1 MKKLFFRKPIC
12 LLLGGLVLALSSCAS
27 DPGMVVTQAA
37 ESVMDALRLSDK
49 VNFHTESWYFAE
61 NRVFEQYDPA
71 KEMGITFERVA
82 DIEADEDAETLWQP
96 EPVPESVPEPNI
108 AGPRA
113 GGFLMRVYDSMTLHT
128 SPDASSA
135 VRDTLASGTV
145 IELREREEDEWAEV
159 FSESGDSLGYAKD
172 GFLHAVDAD
181 CGVYATLPIEYGMA
195 KTNQETY
202 VQAYSH
208 LVDIRQYF
216 NTIESYDDDFAS
228 LNLDGVDFVISM
240 KLSTDGTS
248 IGEPFYHRNLC
259 LLQYDL
265 LPMMRAAA
273 ERFRQDG
280 YTIIIYDAYRPT
292 SVQQRWFDVIRVHK
306 WVADPSI
313 GMGGVHDR
321 GTAVDISLIDANG
334 HLVEMPTPM
343 HTFTEA
349 SDRRS
354 TTMSATARANMD
366 YMLGIMLE
374 CGFTYIQSEWWHFQ
388 DVNTLYYL
396 PTDHPIDD
404 IPLAVFEN

>member
-1 MKKLFFRKPIC
+1 MRKLLPI
-12 LLLGGLVLALSSCAS
+12 LLILALLAGLTPVLSSCAR
-27 DPGMVVTQAA
+27 DPGEVVTQTA
-37 ESVMDALRLSDK
+37 ESVMNALHLADK

-61 NRVFEQYDPA
+61 NRVFEQYDMA
-71 KEMGITFERVA
+71 KEMGITFERVS
-82 DIEADEDAETLWQP
+82 DIEADEDAVTLWQP
-96 EPVPESVPEPNI
+96 EPVPEDVPEPNI
-108 AGPRA
+108 AEPGN
-113 GGFLMRVYDSMTLHT
+113 GGFLMRVYDSMTLYA
-128 SPDASSA
+128 SPDDASA
-135 VRDTLASGTV
+135 VKDTLSAGTIV
-145 IELREREEDEWAEV
+145 ELHEQKDSPWAEV
-159 FSESGDSLGYAKD
+159 FSESSESLGYAKD
-172 GFLHAVDAD
+172 GFLHAIDRD
-181 CGVYATLPIEYGMA
+181 CGVYATLPIEYGQA

-202 VQAYSH
+202 EQAYSH

-216 NTIESYDDDFAS
+216 NTVETYAEDFS
-228 LNLDGVDFVISM
+228 DLDLSDVDFVVSM

-265 LPMMRAAA
+265 LPMMKAAA
-273 ERFRQDG
+273 ERFKRDG

-306 WVADPSI
+306 WVADPKI

-321 GTAVDISLIDANG
+321 GTAVDISLIDSAG
-334 HLVEMPTPM
+334 HLCEMPTPM

-354 TTMSATARANMD
+354 TLMSATARANMD
-366 YMLGIMLE
+366 YMLGVMLE

>member
-1 MKKLFFRKPIC
+1 MKKLFS
-12 LLLGGLVLALSSCAS
+12 LLLAGVMLAASSCAR
-27 DPGMVVTQAA
+27 DPGESVTRAA
-37 ESVMDALRLSDK
+37 ESVMDALHLTDK

-71 KEMGITFERVA
+71 KEMGITFENTLAV
-82 DIEADEDAETLWQP
+82 DVDENEADLWQP
-96 EPVPESVPEPNI
+96 EPAPEDVPEPNFT
-108 AGPRA
+108 GERH
-113 GGFLMRVYDSMTLHT
+113 GGFLMRVYDSMTLYA
-128 SPDASSA
+128 SPDAASA
-135 VRDTLASGTV
+135 VRDVLSSGTV
-145 IELREREEDEWAEV
+145 IELREEEGSEWAEV
-159 FSESGDSLGYAKD
+159 LSENGKSLGYAKD
-172 GFLHAVDAD
+172 GFLHAIDGD
-181 CGVYATLPIEYGMA
+181 CGVYATLPIEYGLA

-216 NTIESYDDDFAS
+216 NTVESFDDDFSS
-228 LNLDGVDFVISM
+228 LDLDGVDFVISM

-306 WVADPSI
+306 WVADPRI
-313 GMGGVHDR
+313 GMGGIHDR
-321 GTAVDISLIDANG
+321 GTAVDISLIDSEG
-334 HLVEMPTPM
+334 HLLEMPTPM

-354 TTMSATARANMD
+354 TTMTATARANMN
-366 YMLGIMLE
+366 YMLDIMLE

-404 IPLAVFEN
+404 IPLAVFED

>member
-1 MKKLFFRKPIC
+1 MKKTFPTILLS
-12 LLLGGLVLALSSCAS
+12 LLLAGLLPAFSSCAR
-27 DPGMVVTQAA
+27 DPAEVVTQTA
-37 ESVMDALRLSDK
+37 ETLMDVLGLTDK
-49 VNFHTESWYFAE
+49 VSFHTESWYFAE
-61 NRVFEQYDPA
+61 NRVFEQYDPV
-71 KEMGITFERVA
+71 KEMGIVFERVN
-82 DIEADEDAETLWQP
+82 DIEADEDADTLWQP
-96 EPVPESVPEPNI
+96 EPVPASVREPNVT
-108 AGPRA
+108 GPRA
-113 GGFLMRVYDSMTLHT
+113 GGFLMRVYDSMTLYA
-128 SPDASSA
+128 SPDASST
-135 VRDTLASGTV
+135 VRDMLSAGTIV
-145 IELREREEDEWAEV
+145 ELREREEDEWAEV
-159 FSESGDSLGYAKD
+159 FSESGESLGYAKD
-172 GFLHAVDAD
+172 GFFHAIDRD
-181 CGVYATLPIEYGMA
+181 CGVYATLPIEYGSA

-216 NTIESYDDDFAS
+216 NTAESFDDDFSS
-228 LNLDGVDFVISM
+228 LDLEGVDFVISM

-265 LPMMRAAA
+265 LPMIRAAA

-292 SVQQRWFDVIRVHK
+292 SVQQRWFDVVRVHK
-306 WVADPSI
+306 WVANPSI
-313 GMGGVHDR
+313 GMGGIHDR
-321 GTAVDISLIDANG
+321 GTAVDISLIDSDG

-343 HTFTEA
+343 HTFTAE

-354 TTMSATARANMD
+354 ATMTAAARANMN
-366 YMLGIMLE
+366 YMLSVMLE

-388 DVNTLYYL
+388 DVNTQYYL

>member
-1 MKKLFFRKPIC
+1 
-12 LLLGGLVLALSSCAS
+12 
-27 DPGMVVTQAA
+27 
-37 ESVMDALRLSDK
+37 
-49 VNFHTESWYFAE
+49 
-61 NRVFEQYDPA
+61 PA
-71 KEMGITFERVA
+71 KEMGITFENTLAV
-82 DIEADEDAETLWQP
+82 DVDENEADLWQP
-96 EPVPESVPEPNI
+96 EPAPEDVPEPNFT
-108 AGPRA
+108 GERH
-113 GGFLMRVYDSMTLHT
+113 GGFLMRVYDSMTLYA
-128 SPDASSA
+128 SPDAVSS
-135 VRDTLASGTV
+135 VRDVLSSGTV
-145 IELREREEDEWAEV
+145 IELREEEGSEWAEV
-159 FSESGDSLGYAKD
+159 FSENGKSLGYAKD
-172 GFLHAVDAD
+172 GFLHAIDRD
-181 CGVYATLPIEYGMA
+181 CGVYATLPIEYGLA

-216 NTIESYDDDFAS
+216 NTVESFDDDFSS
-228 LNLDGVDFVISM
+228 LDLDGVDFVISM

-306 WVADPSI
+306 WVADPKI
-313 GMGGVHDR
+313 GMGGIHDR
-321 GTAVDISLIDANG
+321 GTAVDISLIDSEG
-334 HLVEMPTPM
+334 HLLEMPTPM

-354 TTMSATARANMD
+354 TTMTATARANMN
-366 YMLGIMLE
+366 YMLDIMLK

-404 IPLAVFEN
+404 IPLAVFED

>member
-1 MKKLFFRKPIC
+1 MRKLLSI
-12 LLLGGLVLALSSCAS
+12 LLILALLAGLTPVLSSCAR
-27 DPGMVVTQAA
+27 DPGEVVTQTA
-37 ESVMDALRLSDK
+37 ESVMNALHLADK

-61 NRVFEQYDPA
+61 NRVFEQYDMA
-71 KEMGITFERVA
+71 KEMGITFERVS

-96 EPVPESVPEPNI
+96 EPVPEDVPEPNI
-108 AGPRA
+108 TEPGN
-113 GGFLMRVYDSMTLHT
+113 GGFLMRVYDSMTLYA
-128 SPDASSA
+128 SPDDASA
-135 VRDTLASGTV
+135 VKDTLSAGTIV
-145 IELREREEDEWAEV
+145 ELREQKDSPWAEV
-159 FSESGDSLGYAKD
+159 FSESGESLGYAKD
-172 GFLHAVDAD
+172 GFLHAIDRD
-181 CGVYATLPIEYGMA
+181 CGVYATLPIEYGQA

-216 NTIESYDDDFAS
+216 NTVETYAEDFS
-228 LNLDGVDFVISM
+228 DLDLSDVDFVVSM
-240 KLSTDGTS
+240 KLSTDDTS

-265 LPMMRAAA
+265 LPMMKAAA
-273 ERFRQDG
+273 ERFKRDG

-306 WVADPSI
+306 WVADPKI

-321 GTAVDISLIDANG
+321 GTAVDISLIDSAG
-334 HLVEMPTPM
+334 HLCEMPTPM

-354 TTMSATARANMD
+354 TLMTATARANMD
-366 YMLGIMLE
+366 YMLGVMLE

>member
-1 MKKLFFRKPIC
+1 MKKKFFHKPIS
-12 LLLGGLVLALSSCAS
+12 LLLAGLVLAFSSCAR
-27 DPGMVVTQAA
+27 DPGEVVTQAA
-37 ESVMDALRLSDK
+37 ESVMNALRLSDK

-71 KEMGITFERVA
+71 KEMGISFARVA
-82 DIEADEDAETLWQP
+82 DIEADEDAEILWQP
-96 EPVPESVPEPNI
+96 EPVPETVPEPNI

-113 GGFLMRVYDSMTLHT
+113 GGFLMRVYDSMTLYV

-135 VRDTLASGTV
+135 VRDTLSSGTI

-159 FSESGDSLGYAKD
+159 FSESGNSIGYAKD
-172 GFLHAVDAD
+172 GFLHAVDSD

-216 NTIESYDDDFAS
+216 NTVESYDDDFAS
-228 LNLDGVDFVISM
+228 LDLDGVDFVISM

-313 GMGGVHDR
+313 GMGGIHDR

-334 HLVEMPTPM
+334 HLLEMPTPM

-354 TTMSATARANMD
+354 TTMTATARANMD
-366 YMLGIMLE
+366 YMLGVMLE